1 MALNSGSLGME
12 FSWNYERQMN
22 IAFCKMLIP
31 ILEKIYKNN
40 PKKYKEALK
49 RHLEFF
55 LTLLHS

>member
-40 PKKYKEALK
+40 PKNIKK
-49 RHLEFF
+49 R
-55 LTLLHS
+55 